1 MGKTE
6 KIHEGR
12 NIKRFREMLSIK
24 QETMA
29 FELGKDWTQK
39 KISQLEAKET
49 VEKDIL
55 EQVAKILHVT
65 PEAIQKFNEASAV
78 NFITRTFTDF
88 KNNNSETSIN
98 CEINFNPL
106 DKLMEALEENKKLRE
121 ETIQLYERLL
131 SCERKTAK
139 NYYNGITSPEIIIPM
154 NYNPYFSNLSM

>member
-39 KISQLEAKET
+39 KISQLEAKES
-49 VEKDIL
+49 VEKEIL

-65 PEAIQKFNEASAV
+65 PEVIQKFNEASAV

-98 CEINFNPL
+98 SEINFNPL

-139 NYYNGITSPEIIIPM
+139 NYYNGISSPETIIPM
-154 NYNPYFSNLSM
+154 NYKPYFSNLSM